1 MRIGRSIDSYFF
13 SSFPPPS
20 VLSYPFSRSSKIRIY
35 SNFNSRGQTLSLRT
49 LFEERTW
56 LKSCAT
62 LKEKKKTPRSDKFLR
77 SRNHKS
83 ENKRRRT
90 VWLKTR
96 VPLKSR
102 CAMRKAR
109 VWMRNRQKP
118 QRIAVLVTRFCQS
131 TRRNSIPGRR
141 SRRLLPPL
149 PPFPLEKKESGIEAR
164 LQEAVLTGPF

>member
-13 SSFPPPS
+13 SFFPPPFS
-20 VLSYPFSRSSKIRIY
+20 FIISIFTFIENTYLLQFQLSRPNIVIA
-35 SNFNSRGQTLSLRT
+35 NSLRRKN
-49 LFEERTW
+49 LVKKLRD
-56 LKSCAT
+56 SQR
-62 LKEKKKTPRSDKFLR
+62 KKKLPRSDKFLR

-83 ENKRRRT
+83 ENKRRT
-90 VWLKTR
+90 VRLKTR

-102 CAMRKAR
+102 CAMRKAG

>member
-13 SSFPPPS
+13 SSFPPPFS
-20 VLSYPFSRSSKIRIY
+20 FIISIFTFIENTYLLQFQLSRPNIVIA
-35 SNFNSRGQTLSLRT
+35 NSLRRKN
-49 LFEERTW
+49 LVKKLRD
-56 LKSCAT
+56 SQR
-62 LKEKKKTPRSDKFLR
+62 KKKLPRSDKFLR

-90 VWLKTR
+90 VRLKTR

-102 CAMRKAR
+102 CAMRKAE

>member
-13 SSFPPPS
+13 SSFPPPFS
-20 VLSYPFSRSSKIRIY
+20 FIISIFTFIENTYLLQFQLSRPNIVIA
-35 SNFNSRGQTLSLRT
+35 NSLRRKN
-49 LFEERTW
+49 LVKKLRD
-56 LKSCAT
+56 SQR
-62 LKEKKKTPRSDKFLR
+62 KKKTPRSDKFLR

-102 CAMRKAR
+102 CAMRKAG

>member
-1 MRIGRSIDSYFF
+1 MRIGRSIDSNFFFFF
-13 SSFPPPS
+13 SP
-20 VLSYPFSRSSKIRIY
+20 PFSFIISIFMFIENTY
-35 SNFNSRGQTLSLRT
+35 LLQFQLSRPNIVIANSLRRKN
-49 LFEERTW
+49 LVKKLRD
-56 LKSCAT
+56 SQR
-62 LKEKKKTPRSDKFLR
+62 KKKLPRSDKFLR

-90 VWLKTR
+90 VRLKTR
-96 VPLKSR
+96 VPLKSQ
-102 CAMRKAR
+102 CAMRKAG

>member
-1 MRIGRSIDSYFF
+1 MRIGRSIPTFF
-13 SSFPPPS
+13 LLSPPPS

-90 VWLKTR
+90 VRLKTR

-102 CAMRKAR
+102 CAMRKAG